1 MAHLYAPKNK
11 QSRLLLFLGLVW
23 PYSGEVEAFEVRSY
37 RAGDA
42 PRVVSLLMAAFGD
55 WPGRRVAAHARPEEF
70 FRWKHERN
78 PHGPSY
84 IALAEV
90 DGRLAAM
97 RAYMP
102 WPLLA
107 DGGRRV
113 SAVHTVDLATHP
125 DFRGQG
131 ISSKLS
137 RAAIELLSET
147 RSFAFGLPNDMSTS
161 QSLRVG
167 WQPVG
172 RLRVWVRVRRPLR
185 VIHRAR
191 SLKSPGRSLAV
202 PSVEALSAADCFV
215 DGDGLTELL
224 RDSRV
229 DGARLATDADV
240 DYLRW
245 RYEPLLGDYRAVTE
259 HEAGRLVGLAIFALR
274 QRGELW
280 EGSVCELFVRP
291 GDTRTAGKL
300 LRQITAAAPLDYLA
314 AVPPAGSALSRTL
327 SRAGFFPSLI
337 GGRSLGVT
345 PYHDG
350 LAPDPRRR
358 DSWSLSFGDLER
370 LDLC

>member
-1 MAHLYAPKNK
+1 LA
-11 QSRLLLFLGLVW
+11 LFGDREDW
-23 PYSGEVEAFEVRSY
+23 GVRTY
-37 RAGDA
+37 RADDA
-42 PRVVSLLMAAFGD
+42 PRAIALLRAAFRD
-55 WPGRRVAAHARPEEF
+55 WPGRRVAAHARPEDF

-78 PHGPSY
+78 PHGPSW
-84 IALAEV
+84 ILVAEV

-102 WPLLA
+102 WPLLV
-107 DGGRRV
+107 DGGQRV
-113 SAVHTVDLATHP
+113 SAVHTVDVATDP

-137 RAAIELLSET
+137 RDAIDLLRDT
-147 RSFAFGLPNDMSTS
+147 KSFAFGQPNDMSTS

-172 RLRVWVRVRRPLR
+172 RLPVWVRVRRPLR
-185 VIHRAR
+185 VFRRAR
-191 SLKSPGRSLAV
+191 SLKAKGRSLAV
-202 PSVEALSAADCFV
+202 PSVEAHVAADCLV
-215 DGDGLTELL
+215 DADGLTGLL
-224 RDSRV
+224 ADARG
-229 DGARLATDADV
+229 DGARLATDAGL

-259 HEAGRLVGLAIFALR
+259 FNGGRLSGLAIFALR

-291 GDTRTAGKL
+291 GDRRTTARL
-300 LRQITAAAPLDYLA
+300 LRQITAAAPLDYLV

-327 SRAGFFPSLI
+327 SRAGFVPSPA

-345 PYHDG
+345 PYHED
-350 LAPDPRRR
+350 LAPNPRRL